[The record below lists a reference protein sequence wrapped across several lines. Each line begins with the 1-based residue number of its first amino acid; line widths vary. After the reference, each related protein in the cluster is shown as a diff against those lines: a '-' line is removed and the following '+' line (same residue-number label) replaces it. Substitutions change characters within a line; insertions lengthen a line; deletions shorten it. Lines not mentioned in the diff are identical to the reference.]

1 MPGAITAQDTA
12 ARTGP
17 TDGPDRAAPSRSAA
31 ARPGSVA
38 IGLEWMVLDRET
50 YDLHRAARDILP
62 LLGREARPWTAAAT
76 DAATLR
82 VATAMVDGYR
92 EAAEQVEDIRRNVRR
107 AADEVGVVV
116 AGGGTHP
123 FRTRRERLV
132 QGGQGAA
139 NPPAG
144 FGMRIRVGVPG
155 GDEAVRICAW
165 LSLRAPLFIALSASS
180 PYWEGIDSGYCS
192 ARNNIVGIFQAS
204 GIMPASLRSRRDLAR
219 HVARLTQRG
228 HGAGGQDID
237 WDVCP
242 DPEHDVVELRA
253 LDTPL
258 YPCYAAA
265 LACYARELCIEA
277 LERPGAWPR
286 WSAREVY
293 QWNRF
298 NATRRGVLGDWI
310 DPCTR
315 RKQPIEQVVRDDLA
329 RLVVR
334 SNDPDFLNACVL
346 VHELLHNGG
355 QARWLT
361 ARTSAGLGPGDVAR
375 LAGDMFRRP
384 PVQGSKVES

>member
-1 MPGAITAQDTA
+1 MTGTITAQD
-12 ARTGP
+12 P
-17 TDGPDRAAPSRSAA
+17 AA
-31 ARPGSVA
+31 ARPVNVA

-62 LLGREARPWTAAAT
+62 LLDRQAKPWTATAET
-76 DAATLR
+76 DASTLH
-82 VATAMVDGYR
+82 VATAMVGSYR
-92 EAAEQVEDIRRNVRR
+92 EAAEQLEDIRRTVRR

-123 FRTRRERLV
+123 FRTRRERRV
-132 QGGQGAA
+132 QGGDDPG

-144 FGMRIRVGVPG
+144 FGMRIQVGVPG

-165 LSLRAPLFIALSASS
+165 LGLRAPLFIALSASS
-180 PYWEGIDSGYCS
+180 PYWEGVDSGYCS

-204 GIMPASLRSRRDLAR
+204 GIMPASLRSRQDLAR
-219 HVARLTQRG
+219 HVARLAQRG
-228 HGAGGQDID
+228 PGAGAGAQDVD
-237 WDVCP
+237 WDVRP
-242 DPEHDVVELRA
+242 DPERDVVELRA

-258 YPCYAAA
+258 HPRYAAA

-277 LERPGAWPR
+277 VERPDAWPR
-286 WSAREVY
+286 WSARDVY

-315 RKQPIEQVVRDDLA
+315 RKRQVEQVVRDDLA

-334 SNDPDFLNACVL
+334 SSDPDFPDACVL
-346 VHELLHNGG
+346 IHELLHNGG

-361 ARTSAGLGPGDVAR
+361 ARTGAGAGPGDVAR
-375 LAGDMFRRP
+375 LAGDMFGRP
-384 PVQGSKVES
+384 PV